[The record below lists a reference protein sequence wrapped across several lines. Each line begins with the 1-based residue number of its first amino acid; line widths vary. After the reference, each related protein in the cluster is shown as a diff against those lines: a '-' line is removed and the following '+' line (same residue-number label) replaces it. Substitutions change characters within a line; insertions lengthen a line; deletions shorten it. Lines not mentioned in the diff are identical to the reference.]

1 MAATVRRAL
10 SFGSRSKRQ
19 PVESK
24 VAGIDVVA
32 AEGEAAGAAR
42 PPAAADEPAAAPPA
56 SLAPAPVAAAA
67 PKASAKLGN
76 DSKASATNIVRR
88 ALSFGSISSSMRA
101 TPLKTL
107 QPTPGGPLV
116 PPLKIGTSNPWPE
129 ASDDDSEEDSDDEPV
144 DAPAGI
150 RGRSASASSP
160 PAPRGTRIAV
170 VATKVTDEDESE
182 AERGA
187 TAAVRLVSCA
197 ATAAKS
203 APAHRRHP
211 WQPEA
216 IGGSS
221 VAIRGSVRVHLHLS
235 LCRQAATDDP
245 NMEAAAADPTME
257 AAAADPNME
266 AATDDPNMEAAADD
280 PNMEAA
286 ADCPNMEAAA
296 NGPNMEAVADDPK
309 MVSTCVRVALR
320 LVTTSAVPSATRHTF
335 PYAAPL
341 GMYLAQRDGFVI
353 VETVIPSMQAAE
365 AGVVPGAVVL
375 GMHRRSGEDAI
386 WMDLAGMLRDEIIAQ
401 IEQVPPLTT
410 KASECL

>member
-19 PVESK
+19 PVDSK
-24 VAGIDVVA
+24 VADIDVVA
-32 AEGEAAGAAR
+32 AAK

-116 PPLKIGTSNPWPE
+116 PPLKLGTSNPWPE
-129 ASDDDSEEDSDDEPV
+129 ASDDDSVEDSDDEPV

-150 RGRSASASSP
+150 RGRSASESSP

-170 VATKVTDEDESE
+170 VATKVTDEDEDG

-216 IGGSS
+216 ISGSS
-221 VAIRGSVRVHLHLS
+221 VAIRGSVRVHLQLS
-235 LCRQAATDDP
+235 LCRQAAAD
-245 NMEAAAADPTME
+245 DPTME
-257 AAAADPNME
+257 AAADC
-266 AATDDPNMEAAADD
+266 PNMEAAADD

-286 ADCPNMEAAA
+286 ADCPTMEAAADDPNMEAAA
-296 NGPNMEAVADDPK
+296 DDPN

-341 GMYLAQRDGFVI
+341 GMYLAQRDSFVI

-410 KASECL
+410 NASECL

>member
-32 AEGEAAGAAR
+32 AEGEAAGAAK

-116 PPLKIGTSNPWPE
+116 PPLKLGTSNPWPE
-129 ASDDDSEEDSDDEPV
+129 ASDDDSEEESDDEPV

-170 VATKVTDEDESE
+170 VATKVTDEDEDG

-216 IGGSS
+216 MSGSS
-221 VAIRGSVRVHLHLS
+221 VAIRGSVRVHLQLS
-235 LCRQAATDDP
+235 LCRQ
-245 NMEAAAADPTME
+245 
-257 AAAADPNME
+257 
-266 AATDDPNMEAAADD
+266 AAADD

-296 NGPNMEAVADDPK
+296 DDPNMEAAADDPK
-309 MVSTCVRVALR
+309 MISTCVRVALR

-341 GMYLAQRDGFVI
+341 GMYLAQRDSFVI

-410 KASECL
+410 KAFECL

>member
-1 MAATVRRAL
+1 MKRSFLRSFRLQLSCEASVDEMAATVRRAL

-32 AEGEAAGAAR
+32 GEGEAAGAAK
-42 PPAAADEPAAAPPA
+42 PSAAADEPAAAPPA

-116 PPLKIGTSNPWPE
+116 PPLKLGTSNPWPE
-129 ASDDDSEEDSDDEPV
+129 ASDDDSEEESDGEQI

-150 RGRSASASSP
+150 RGRSASKSSP

-170 VATKVTDEDESE
+170 VATKVTDEDEDG

-216 IGGSS
+216 ISGSS
-221 VAIRGSVRVHLHLS
+221 VAIRGSVRVHLQLS
-235 LCRQAATDDP
+235 LCRQAAAD
-245 NMEAAAADPTME
+245 DPTME
-257 AAAADPNME
+257 AAA
-266 AATDDPNMEAAADD
+266 DDPTMVEAAADD
-280 PNMEAA
+280 PN
-286 ADCPNMEAAA
+286 
-296 NGPNMEAVADDPK
+296 

-341 GMYLAQRDGFVI
+341 GMYLAQRDSFVI

-401 IEQVPPLTT
+401 IEQVPPLTMN
-410 KASECL
+410 ASDYL

>member
-1 MAATVRRAL
+1 LWDDPELTVEKVVPSSMTTAIVLRSGRVDEMAATVRRAL

-32 AEGEAAGAAR
+32 AEGEAAGAAK

-116 PPLKIGTSNPWPE
+116 PPLKLGTSNPWPE

-150 RGRSASASSP
+150 RGRSASESSP

-170 VATKVTDEDESE
+170 VATKVTDEDEDG

-216 IGGSS
+216 ISGSS
-221 VAIRGSVRVHLHLS
+221 VANRGSVRVHLQLS
-235 LCRQAATDDP
+235 LCRQAAADDP
-245 NMEAAAADPTME
+245 T
-257 AAAADPNME
+257 
-266 AATDDPNMEAAADD
+266 MEAAADD
-280 PNMEAA
+280 PN
-286 ADCPNMEAAA
+286 
-296 NGPNMEAVADDPK
+296 

-320 LVTTSAVPSATRHTF
+320 LVTKSAVPSATRHTF

-341 GMYLAQRDGFVI
+341 GMYLAQRDSFVI

-410 KASECL
+410 KCL

>member
-1 MAATVRRAL
+1 VLKLCEDRRGNQQK
-10 SFGSRSKRQ
+10 F
-19 PVESK
+19 EY
-24 VAGIDVVA
+24 AGPGRVILTYEIPYAEVVF
-32 AEGEAAGAAR
+32 
-42 PPAAADEPAAAPPA
+42 DFFD
-56 SLAPAPVAAAA
+56 
-67 PKASAKLGN
+67 KL
-76 DSKASATNIVRR
+76 K
-88 ALSFGSISSSMRA
+88 SISRGYASMDYEIARY
-101 TPLKTL
+101 
-107 QPTPGGPLV
+107 QEGDLV
-116 PPLKIGTSNPWPE
+116 KLDILVNG
-129 ASDDDSEEDSDDEPV
+129 EPV

-170 VATKVTDEDESE
+170 VATKVTDEDEDG

-216 IGGSS
+216 ISGSS
-221 VAIRGSVRVHLHLS
+221 VANRGSVRVHLQLS
-235 LCRQAATDDP
+235 LCRQ
-245 NMEAAAADPTME
+245 
-257 AAAADPNME
+257 
-266 AATDDPNMEAAADD
+266 AAADD

-286 ADCPNMEAAA
+286 ADDPK
-296 NGPNMEAVADDPK
+296 MEAVADDPK
-309 MVSTCVRVALR
+309 MISTCVRVALR

-341 GMYLAQRDGFVI
+341 GMYLAQRDSFVI

-410 KASECL
+410 NASECL

>member
-1 MAATVRRAL
+1 MTTAIVLRSGRVDEMAATVRRAL

-19 PVESK
+19 PVDSK

-116 PPLKIGTSNPWPE
+116 PPLKLGTSNPWPE
-129 ASDDDSEEDSDDEPV
+129 ASDDDSEEESDDEPV

-170 VATKVTDEDESE
+170 VATKVTVEDEDG

-216 IGGSS
+216 MSGSS
-221 VAIRGSVRVHLHLS
+221 VAIRGSVRVHLQLS
-235 LCRQAATDDP
+235 LCRQAAVDDP
-245 NMEAAAADPTME
+245 NMEAAADDPT
-257 AAAADPNME
+257 
-266 AATDDPNMEAAADD
+266 MEAAADD

-286 ADCPNMEAAA
+286 ADDPN
-296 NGPNMEAVADDPK
+296 

-320 LVTTSAVPSATRHTF
+320 LVTTSAVPSTTWHTF

-341 GMYLAQRDGFVI
+341 GMYLAQRDSFVI

-375 GMHRRSGEDAI
+375 SMHRRSGEDAI

-410 KASECL
+410 NASDGL

>member
-24 VAGIDVVA
+24 VADIDVVA

-116 PPLKIGTSNPWPE
+116 PPLKLGTSNPWPE

-150 RGRSASASSP
+150 RGRSASESSP

-170 VATKVTDEDESE
+170 VATKVTAIHIHTKVTDEDEDG

-203 APAHRRHP
+203 APAHRRNP

-216 IGGSS
+216 ISGSS
-221 VAIRGSVRVHLHLS
+221 VAIRGSVRVHLQLS
-235 LCRQAATDDP
+235 LCRQAAAD
-245 NMEAAAADPTME
+245 DPTME
-257 AAAADPNME
+257 AAADCPK
-266 AATDDPNMEAAADD
+266 MEAAADD
-280 PNMEAA
+280 P
-286 ADCPNMEAAA
+286 
-296 NGPNMEAVADDPK
+296 K
-309 MVSTCVRVALR
+309 MISTCVRVALR

-341 GMYLAQRDGFVI
+341 GMYLAQRDSFVI

-410 KASECL
+410 NASDGL

>member
-1 MAATVRRAL
+1 LSCEASVDEMAATVRRAL

-56 SLAPAPVAAAA
+56 SPAPAPVAAAA

-88 ALSFGSISSSMRA
+88 ALSFGSISSSTRA

-116 PPLKIGTSNPWPE
+116 PPLKLGTSNPWAE

-144 DAPAGI
+144 NAPAGI

-170 VATKVTDEDESE
+170 VATKVTDEDEDG

-216 IGGSS
+216 ISGSS
-221 VAIRGSVRVHLHLS
+221 GANRGSVRVHLQLS
-235 LCRQAATDDP
+235 LCRQ
-245 NMEAAAADPTME
+245 
-257 AAAADPNME
+257 
-266 AATDDPNMEAAADD
+266 AAADD

-296 NGPNMEAVADDPK
+296 DDPN

-341 GMYLAQRDGFVI
+341 GMYLAQRDSFVI

-375 GMHRRSGEDAI
+375 SMHRRSGEDAI

-401 IEQVPPLTT
+401 IEQVPQLTT

>member
-19 PVESK
+19 PVDSK
-24 VAGIDVVA
+24 VADIDVVA
-32 AEGEAAGAAR
+32 AEGEAAGAAK

-67 PKASAKLGN
+67 PKASA
-76 DSKASATNIVRR
+76 TNIVRR
-88 ALSFGSISSSMRA
+88 ALSFGSISSSKRA
-101 TPLKTL
+101 REKISL

-116 PPLKIGTSNPWPE
+116 PPLKLGTSNPWPD
-129 ASDDDSEEDSDDEPV
+129 ASDDDSEEDSDDEPL

-150 RGRSASASSP
+150 RGRSASESSP

-170 VATKVTDEDESE
+170 VATKVTDEDEDV

-203 APAHRRHP
+203 APAHRRNP
-211 WQPEA
+211 WQLEA
-216 IGGSS
+216 ISGPS
-221 VAIRGSVRVHLHLS
+221 VAVRGFMRVHLQLS
-235 LCRQAATDDP
+235 LCRQAA
-245 NMEAAAADPTME
+245 A
-257 AAAADPNME
+257 
-266 AATDDPNMEAAADD
+266 DDPNMEAAADD
-280 PNMEAA
+280 PNM
-286 ADCPNMEAAA
+286 
-296 NGPNMEAVADDPK
+296 
-309 MVSTCVRVALR
+309 VSTFVRVALR
-320 LVTTSAVPSATRHTF
+320 LVTTSAVPSAMRYTF

-375 GMHRRSGEDAI
+375 SMHRRSGEDAI
-386 WMDLAGMLRDEIIAQ
+386 WMDLAGMLRDEIIAE
-401 IEQVPPLTT
+401 IEQVPPLTMI
-410 KASECL
+410 ASDGL

>member
-1 MAATVRRAL
+1 M
-10 SFGSRSKRQ
+10 
-19 PVESK
+19 
-24 VAGIDVVA
+24 
-32 AEGEAAGAAR
+32 
-42 PPAAADEPAAAPPA
+42 
-56 SLAPAPVAAAA
+56 
-67 PKASAKLGN
+67 
-76 DSKASATNIVRR
+76 
-88 ALSFGSISSSMRA
+88 
-101 TPLKTL
+101 KTL

-116 PPLKIGTSNPWPE
+116 PPLKLGTSNPWPE

-150 RGRSASASSP
+150 RGRSASESSP

-170 VATKVTDEDESE
+170 VATKVTAIHIHTKVTDEDEDG

-216 IGGSS
+216 ISGSS
-221 VAIRGSVRVHLHLS
+221 VAIRGSVRVHLQLS
-235 LCRQAATDDP
+235 LCRQAAAD
-245 NMEAAAADPTME
+245 DPTME
-257 AAAADPNME
+257 AA
-266 AATDDPNMEAAADD
+266 
-280 PNMEAA
+280 
-286 ADCPNMEAAA
+286 
-296 NGPNMEAVADDPK
+296 ADDPK

-341 GMYLAQRDGFVI
+341 GMYLAQRDSFVI

-410 KASECL
+410 NASDGL

>member
-19 PVESK
+19 QVESK

-32 AEGEAAGAAR
+32 AEGEAAGAAK

-116 PPLKIGTSNPWPE
+116 PPLKLGTSNPWPE

-170 VATKVTDEDESE
+170 VATKVTDEDEDG

-216 IGGSS
+216 ISGSS
-221 VAIRGSVRVHLHLS
+221 GANRGSVRVHLQLS
-235 LCRQAATDDP
+235 LCRQ
-245 NMEAAAADPTME
+245 
-257 AAAADPNME
+257 
-266 AATDDPNMEAAADD
+266 AAADD

-296 NGPNMEAVADDPK
+296 DCPNMEAVADDPNMEAAADDPN

-341 GMYLAQRDGFVI
+341 GMYLAQRDSFVI

-375 GMHRRSGEDAI
+375 SMHRRSGEDAI

-401 IEQVPPLTT
+401 IEQVPQLTT

>member
-1 MAATVRRAL
+1 MKRSFLRSFRLQLSCEASVDEMAATVRRAL

-19 PVESK
+19 PVDSK

-32 AEGEAAGAAR
+32 AEGEAAGAAN

-116 PPLKIGTSNPWPE
+116 PPLKLGTSNPWPE
-129 ASDDDSEEDSDDEPV
+129 ASDDDSEEESDDEPV

-170 VATKVTDEDESE
+170 VATKVTDEDEDG

-216 IGGSS
+216 MSGSS
-221 VAIRGSVRVHLHLS
+221 VAIRGSVRVHLQLS
-235 LCRQAATDDP
+235 LCRQAA
-245 NMEAAAADPTME
+245 AVDPTME
-257 AAAADPNME
+257 AAAADPN
-266 AATDDPNMEAAADD
+266 
-280 PNMEAA
+280 
-286 ADCPNMEAAA
+286 
-296 NGPNMEAVADDPK
+296 

-341 GMYLAQRDGFVI
+341 GMYLAQRDSFVI

-410 KASECL
+410 NASDGLLWALMGSDCL

>member
-24 VAGIDVVA
+24 VADIDVVA
-32 AEGEAAGAAR
+32 AAK
-42 PPAAADEPAAAPPA
+42 PPAADDEPAAAPPA

-116 PPLKIGTSNPWPE
+116 PPLKLGTSNPWPE

-170 VATKVTDEDESE
+170 VATKVTVEDEDG

-187 TAAVRLVSCA
+187 TAAARLVSCA
-197 ATAAKS
+197 APAAKS

-216 IGGSS
+216 ISGSS
-221 VAIRGSVRVHLHLS
+221 VANRGSVRVHLHLS
-235 LCRQAATDDP
+235 LCRQAAAD
-245 NMEAAAADPTME
+245 DPTME
-257 AAAADPNME
+257 AAAADPN
-266 AATDDPNMEAAADD
+266 
-280 PNMEAA
+280 
-286 ADCPNMEAAA
+286 
-296 NGPNMEAVADDPK
+296 

-341 GMYLAQRDGFVI
+341 GMYLAQRDNFVI

-401 IEQVPPLTT
+401 IEQVPQLPT
-410 KASECL
+410 KASDGL

>member
-19 PVESK
+19 QVESK

-32 AEGEAAGAAR
+32 AEGEAAGAAK

-116 PPLKIGTSNPWPE
+116 PPLKLGTSNPWPE
-129 ASDDDSEEDSDDEPV
+129 ASDDDSEEDSDGEQI

-170 VATKVTDEDESE
+170 VATKVTDEDEDG

-216 IGGSS
+216 ISGSS
-221 VAIRGSVRVHLHLS
+221 VAIRGSVRVHLQLS
-235 LCRQAATDDP
+235 LCRQAA
-245 NMEAAAADPTME
+245 AVDPTME
-257 AAAADPNME
+257 AAAA
-266 AATDDPNMEAAADD
+266 
-280 PNMEAA
+280 
-286 ADCPNMEAAA
+286 
-296 NGPNMEAVADDPK
+296 DPK

-341 GMYLAQRDGFVI
+341 GMYLAQRDNFVI

-410 KASECL
+410 NASDGL

>member
-1 MAATVRRAL
+1 MTTAIVLRSGRVDEMAATVRRAL

-19 PVESK
+19 PVDSK

-116 PPLKIGTSNPWPE
+116 PPLKLGTSNPWPE
-129 ASDDDSEEDSDDEPV
+129 ASDDDSEEESDDEPV

-170 VATKVTDEDESE
+170 VATKVTVEDEDG

-216 IGGSS
+216 MSGSS
-221 VAIRGSVRVHLHLS
+221 VAIRGSVRVHLQLS
-235 LCRQAATDDP
+235 LCRQAAVDDP
-245 NMEAAAADPTME
+245 NMEAAADDPT
-257 AAAADPNME
+257 
-266 AATDDPNMEAAADD
+266 MEAAADD

-286 ADCPNMEAAA
+286 ADDPN
-296 NGPNMEAVADDPK
+296 

-320 LVTTSAVPSATRHTF
+320 LVTTSAVPSTTWHTF

-341 GMYLAQRDGFVI
+341 GMYLAQRDSFVI

-375 GMHRRSGEDAI
+375 SMHRRSGEDAI

-410 KASECL
+410 NASECL

>member
-32 AEGEAAGAAR
+32 AEGEAAGAAK

-116 PPLKIGTSNPWPE
+116 PPLKLGTSNPWPE
-129 ASDDDSEEDSDDEPV
+129 ASDDDSEEDSDNEPV

-170 VATKVTDEDESE
+170 VATKVTDEDEDG

-216 IGGSS
+216 ISGSS
-221 VAIRGSVRVHLHLS
+221 VANRGSVRVHLQLS
-235 LCRQAATDDP
+235 LCRQAAADDP
-245 NMEAAAADPTME
+245 T
-257 AAAADPNME
+257 
-266 AATDDPNMEAAADD
+266 MEAAADD
-280 PNMEAA
+280 PN
-286 ADCPNMEAAA
+286 
-296 NGPNMEAVADDPK
+296 

-320 LVTTSAVPSATRHTF
+320 LVTKSAVPSATRHTF

-341 GMYLAQRDGFVI
+341 GMYLAQRDSFVI

-375 GMHRRSGEDAI
+375 SMHRRSGEDAI

>member
-32 AEGEAAGAAR
+32 GEGEAAGAAK

-67 PKASAKLGN
+67 P
-76 DSKASATNIVRR
+76 KASATNIVRR

-116 PPLKIGTSNPWPE
+116 PPLKLGTSNPWPE
-129 ASDDDSEEDSDDEPV
+129 ASDDDSEEESDDEPV

-170 VATKVTDEDESE
+170 VATKVTDEDEDG

-203 APAHRRHP
+203 APTHRRHP

-216 IGGSS
+216 ISGSS
-221 VAIRGSVRVHLHLS
+221 VANRGSVRVHLQLS
-235 LCRQAATDDP
+235 LCRQAA
-245 NMEAAAADPTME
+245 ADGPT
-257 AAAADPNME
+257 
-266 AATDDPNMEAAADD
+266 
-280 PNMEAA
+280 
-286 ADCPNMEAAA
+286 MEAAA

-341 GMYLAQRDGFVI
+341 GMYLAQRDRFVI

-365 AGVVPGAVVL
+365 AGVVPGAIVL

-401 IEQVPPLTT
+401 IEQVPPLTMN
-410 KASECL
+410 ASDYL

>member
-24 VAGIDVVA
+24 VADIDVVA
-32 AEGEAAGAAR
+32 AAK

-56 SLAPAPVAAAA
+56 SPARAPVAAAA

-116 PPLKIGTSNPWPE
+116 PPLKLGTSNPWPE
-129 ASDDDSEEDSDDEPV
+129 ASDDDSEEESDDEPV

-150 RGRSASASSP
+150 RGRSASESSP

-170 VATKVTDEDESE
+170 VATKVTDEDEDG

-216 IGGSS
+216 ISGSS
-221 VAIRGSVRVHLHLS
+221 VAISGSVRVHLQLS
-235 LCRQAATDDP
+235 LCRQAA
-245 NMEAAAADPTME
+245 
-257 AAAADPNME
+257 
-266 AATDDPNMEAAADD
+266 
-280 PNMEAA
+280 
-286 ADCPNMEAAA
+286 
-296 NGPNMEAVADDPK
+296 ADDPK

-341 GMYLAQRDGFVI
+341 GMYLAQRDSFVI